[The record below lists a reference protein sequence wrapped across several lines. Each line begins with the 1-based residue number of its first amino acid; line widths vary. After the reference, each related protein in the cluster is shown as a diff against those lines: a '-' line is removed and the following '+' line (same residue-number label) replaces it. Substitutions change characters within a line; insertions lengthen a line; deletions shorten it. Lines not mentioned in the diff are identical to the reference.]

1 MDRSV
6 VVYTQPGC
14 LFCDKVKTFLRE
26 RGVAF
31 VEKDVMA
38 DEQAFAELEAKG
50 FFATPVTVI
59 DGQAVVG
66 FNRTRL
72 EALLGSGP
80 HESSS

>member
-1 MDRSV
+1 MARSV
-6 VVYTQPGC
+6 VIYTQPGC

-31 VEKDVMA
+31 AEKDVIA
-38 DEQAFAELEAKG
+38 DEQAFDELEAKG

-59 DGQAVVG
+59 DGDAVVG

-72 EALLGSGP
+72 EALLGT
-80 HESSS
+80 ERRD